1 MASSEIGKEI
11 APDPNALG
19 DDHHHVDRLPAVA
32 KDAQA
37 TARQK
42 VANLTKN
49 TFSPAILAQVANSL
63 NWRAVKGD
71 SKNA

>member
-11 APDPNALG
+11 APDRNALG
-19 DDHHHVDRLPAVA
+19 DDHHYVDRLPAVA
-32 KDAQA
+32 KDA
-37 TARQK
+37 
-42 VANLTKN
+42 LTKN
-49 TFSPAILAQVANSL
+49 AFSPAILAQVANSL